1 MPVHAS
7 MRNARWELS
16 ERDDIRPA
24 VRSGLKSVT
33 FFALLGKNGWILA
46 FLGLLGEFCLGL
58 AKIGLLLGEFCL
70 GLAKIGLLLGELFR
84 ALALSGHPLS
94 RRDSAGSRKWQSADD
109 RSFFR
114 HSDDAGALAQGE
126 RCGHRHRAGTARE
139 HEENQHVLGADGQD
153 RGDAGGQAY
162 CRERGGGLEQDDVER
177 IVRH

>member
-58 AKIGLLLGEFCL
+58 AVGGVLLGEFCL
-70 GLAKIGLLLGELFR
+70 GLVVGGVLLGEFCTGWRQKR
-84 ALALSGHPLS
+84 AVSASTPRCNNGYNASPQHQQSHHWPSHPPLAPRRRQQPEVAIS
-94 RRDSAGSRKWQSADD
+94 R
-109 RSFFR
+109 
-114 HSDDAGALAQGE
+114 
-126 RCGHRHRAGTARE
+126 
-139 HEENQHVLGADGQD
+139 
-153 RGDAGGQAY
+153 
-162 CRERGGGLEQDDVER
+162 
-177 IVRH
+177 

>member
-58 AKIGLLLGEFCL
+58 AKIGLLLGE
-70 GLAKIGLLLGELFR
+70 LFR

-94 RRDSAGSRKWQSADD
+94 RRDNAGSRKW
-109 RSFFR
+109 
-114 HSDDAGALAQGE
+114 
-126 RCGHRHRAGTARE
+126 
-139 HEENQHVLGADGQD
+139 
-153 RGDAGGQAY
+153 
-162 CRERGGGLEQDDVER
+162 
-177 IVRH
+177 

>member
-1 MPVHAS
+1 

-46 FLGLLGEFCLGL
+46 FLGLLGES
-58 AKIGLLLGEFCL
+58 CL

-126 RCGHRHRAGTARE
+126 RCGHRHGAGTAGE

>member
-1 MPVHAS
+1 

-58 AKIGLLLGEFCL
+58 AKIGLLLGE
-70 GLAKIGLLLGELFR
+70 LFR

-94 RRDSAGSRKWQSADD
+94 RRDSAGSRKGQSADD

-126 RCGHRHRAGTARE
+126 RCGHRHGAGTAGE

-153 RGDAGGQAY
+153 WGDAGGQAHG
-162 CRERGGGLEQDDVER
+162 RERGGGLEQDDVEG

>member
-1 MPVHAS
+1 

-46 FLGLLGEFCLGL
+46 FLG
-58 AKIGLLLGEFCL
+58 LLGEFCL

-126 RCGHRHRAGTARE
+126 RCGHRHGAGTAGE

-162 CRERGGGLEQDDVER
+162 CRERGGGLEQDDVEG